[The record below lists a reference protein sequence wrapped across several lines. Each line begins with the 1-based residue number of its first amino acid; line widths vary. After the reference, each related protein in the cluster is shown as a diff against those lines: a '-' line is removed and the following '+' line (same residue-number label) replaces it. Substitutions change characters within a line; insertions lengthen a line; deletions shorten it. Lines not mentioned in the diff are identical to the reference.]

1 MKKKAN
7 EAKIPETVRS
17 RMKDMGLKMTQ
28 ARKSMLELLLY
39 EHGPFS
45 CEEVFEKLNKK
56 KGVEPCDL
64 VTVYRSL
71 AKLEESG
78 IIERCDFGDGKTRYE
93 IKHRGHH
100 HHHIICKVCK
110 RVETITA
117 CKLVDTSSIPTS
129 LGFKDVTHKLEF
141 FGICP
146 SCS

>member
-1 MKKKAN
+1 MKKNARP
-7 EAKIPETVRS
+7 IPDSLHT
-17 RMKDMGLKMTQ
+17 RMKDNNLKMTS

-45 CEEVFEKLNKK
+45 CEEVFERLQKK
-56 KGVEPCDL
+56 RELCDL

-71 AKLEESG
+71 AKLEEVG

-93 IKHRGHH
+93 IQHEDHH

-110 RVETITA
+110 RIETIQA
-117 CKLVDTSSIPTS
+117 CKIPDTIPTK
-129 LGFKDVTHKLEF
+129 LGFKEISHKLEF

-146 SCS
+146 SCC